1 MNTVNLFIDKRLVAF
16 VSLLIA
22 GLFAACSEDEAVA
35 PDKNSPPEVVFTVAA
50 LAVPRNTDGVTLSV
64 SATDPD
70 GDDVSV
76 LWEITR
82 GVLTASQQGN
92 PSINWKTPTTTGRET
107 ITVTASDGKG
117 GTTTLVETI
126 MVGTVKQSGTS
137 SSEPWTVTNSPY
149 IIRPSGDQNVR
160 FLISNV
166 VLNVEAGSELLLDAE
181 DLEIVLEGTLRTSG
195 TLENPVVIRPN
206 IRHPESGYWKGIT
219 AIPNSSVP
227 RIELAYT
234 DLLYATEAA
243 KTTTGGEIVL
253 DGCRIMFA
261 AEAAVLHQ
269 SFASLSVINSILTN
283 NVRSGIRIECS
294 SNIHFPPT
302 VVVSNDSIAVN
313 GDVSGATPYVDQA
326 AIYIEMADS
335 FATSDIQI
343 TNNEISRNAFP
354 AIQLVGAS
362 RPDIRDNA
370 IFFNELGKQTIPRFN
385 IRLDDGFGG
394 GVSGMIDARQN
405 YWGAPYTNPATDSL
419 LIQDAIR
426 DSTDVRSISV
436 RVAIYPWLNAKP

>member
-1 MNTVNLFIDKRLVAF
+1 MNTVNLFVDKRLVAF

-22 GLFAACSEDEAVA
+22 GLFAACSEDEGVA
-35 PDKNSPPEVVFTVAA
+35 PDKNRPPEIVFTVAA
-50 LAVPRNTDGVTLSV
+50 VAVPRDQNKTLTV
-64 SATDPD
+64 NATDPD

-92 PSINWKTPTTTGRET
+92 PSINWKTPTTTGRDT

-137 SSEPWTVTNSPY
+137 SIEPWTVTNSPY

-227 RIELAYT
+227 RIQLTHT
-234 DLLYATEAA
+234 DVLYAAEAV
-243 KTTTGGEIVL
+243 KTTTGGEIAL

-294 SNIHFPPT
+294 SNVHFPPT

-313 GDVSGATPYVDQA
+313 GDVSGSTPYVDQA
-326 AIYIEMADS
+326 AIYIDMADS

-354 AIQLVGAS
+354 GIQLVGAS
-362 RPDIRDNA
+362 YPDIYSNSL
-370 IFFNELGKQTIPRFN
+370 FSNELGKTSQRYN
-385 IRLDDGFGG
+385 IRLDNGFGG
-394 GVSGMIDARQN
+394 GASGVIDAREN
-405 YWGAPYTNPATDSL
+405 YWGAPFTNPAVDSL
-419 LIQDAIR
+419 LIRQMIR
-426 DSTDVRSISV
+426 DNEDVGSITV

>member
-1 MNTVNLFIDKRLVAF
+1 MNTVNLFVDKRLVAF

-22 GLFAACSEDEAVA
+22 GLFAACSEDEGVA
-35 PDKNSPPEVVFTVAA
+35 PDKNRPPEIVFTVAA
-50 LAVPRNTDGVTLSV
+50 VAVPRDQNKTLTV
-64 SATDPD
+64 NATDPD

-137 SSEPWTVTNSPY
+137 SIEPWTVTNSPY

-234 DLLYATEAA
+234 DLLYGKRPRKRRAERLFS
-243 KTTTGGEIVL
+243 TGAGS
-253 DGCRIMFA
+253 CSRRKPRC
-261 AEAAVLHQ
+261 
-269 SFASLSVINSILTN
+269 STSLSH
-283 NVRSGIRIECS
+283 RS
-294 SNIHFPPT
+294 
-302 VVVSNDSIAVN
+302 A
-313 GDVSGATPYVDQA
+313 
-326 AIYIEMADS
+326 
-335 FATSDIQI
+335 
-343 TNNEISRNAFP
+343 
-354 AIQLVGAS
+354 
-362 RPDIRDNA
+362 
-370 IFFNELGKQTIPRFN
+370 
-385 IRLDDGFGG
+385 
-394 GVSGMIDARQN
+394 
-405 YWGAPYTNPATDSL
+405 
-419 LIQDAIR
+419 
-426 DSTDVRSISV
+426 
-436 RVAIYPWLNAKP
+436 

>member
-22 GLFAACSEDEAVA
+22 GLFAACSEDEGVA

-50 LAVPRNTDGVTLSV
+50 VAFPHSSDHTLSV
-64 SATDPD
+64 NATDPD
-70 GDDVSV
+70 GDNVSV

-92 PSINWKTPTTTGRET
+92 PSINWKTPTTTGRDT

-126 MVGTVKQSGTS
+126 LVGTAKPSGIS
-137 SSEPWTVTNSPY
+137 SSQIWRAIDSPF
-149 IIRPSGDQNVR
+149 IVQPAGGQPVR
-160 FLISNV
+160 FLIFPNAT
-166 VLNVEAGSELLLDAE
+166 LTVEEGCELLIDAE
-181 DLEIVLEGTLRTSG
+181 DLEVFLEGTLRANG
-195 TLENPVVIRPN
+195 TQQSPVAIRPN
-206 IRHPESGYWKGIT
+206 IRHPQPGHWQGIT
-219 AIPNSSVP
+219 ANPNSSVP
-227 RIELAYT
+227 RIELTYT

-253 DGCRIMFA
+253 DGCRVMFSG
-261 AEAAVLHQ
+261 EAGVLHQ
-269 SFASLSVINSILTN
+269 SSGSLSVVNSIITN
-283 NVRSGIRIECS
+283 NVKSGIRINS
-294 SNIHFPPT
+294 ASNLNLPPT
-302 VVVSNDSIAVN
+302 VVISNDSIAVN

-326 AIYIEMADS
+326 AIYIEMPDT

-362 RPDIRDNA
+362 RPDIRYNA
-370 IFFNELGKQTIPRFN
+370 IFSNELGKTTQRYN

-394 GVSGMIDARQN
+394 GVSGMIDARDN
-405 YWGAPYTNPATDSL
+405 YWGAPFTNPAVDSV
-419 LIQDAIR
+419 LIRQMIR
-426 DSTDVRSISV
+426 DSEDVGSISV
-436 RVAIYPWLNAKP
+436 RVAIDPWLNAKP